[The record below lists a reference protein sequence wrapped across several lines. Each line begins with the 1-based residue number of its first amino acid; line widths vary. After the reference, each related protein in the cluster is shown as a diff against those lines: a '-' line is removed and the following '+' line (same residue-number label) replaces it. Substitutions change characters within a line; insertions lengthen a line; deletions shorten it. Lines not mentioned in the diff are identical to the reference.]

1 MEEVQLQEGERL
13 LQIKSKLYQ
22 NDTSHSAFHCNL
34 VLVIGRQE

>member
-13 LQIKSKLYQ
+13 FQIKSKLY
-22 NDTSHSAFHCNL
+22 NNSPGGSAYHCNL

>member
-13 LQIKSKLYQ
+13 LGIKSKLWD
-22 NDTSHSAFHCNL
+22 NTTTNSAYHCNL